1 MRLITR
7 HLIQTALTTATV
19 LGPLCAA
26 GPSYATTFTLLGT
39 LNPGSSIGAVN
50 GSTLY
55 GTDSGGDLFSMT
67 TSGVVKVLHTFTGG
81 NDGGPA
87 NQQLVLNSAGA
98 LFGTSHDGGAYGGGT
113 LWKFAHGTLTTMH
126 AFGNGSDG
134 SGPLQ
139 GPASDG
145 PTTLAGTTSGGADN
159 TNGNAFTMRGTK
171 YKVRY
176 DFMSNG
182 DGHCPFSGVAA
193 DAKHNLYGTT
203 VGNGFGGNPTG
214 SVWQLTPANKLNT
227 LYVFQDGT
235 DGEYPDQAP
244 ALDSAGNIYGTT
256 YIKGGSNFAGAI
268 YKITGTQGTVLHSF
282 DSNDG
287 YQPNSPLVLNTDGK
301 FYGTTYQGGPYG
313 FGVVYS
319 ISTTGAFTMVYA
331 FTGKSDGSNPT
342 GNLVHDSSGTIYGG
356 TQTGTIFKI
365 VP

>member
-1 MRLITR
+1 M
-7 HLIQTALTTATV
+7 
-19 LGPLCAA
+19 
-26 GPSYATTFTLLGT
+26 GT
-39 LNPGSSIGAVN
+39 LNPGSSIGAVS
-50 GSTLY
+50 GATLY
-55 GTDSGGDLFSMT
+55 GTDSGGHLFSMT
-67 TSGVVKVLHTFTGG
+67 TSGTSKVLHTFSGG

-87 NQQLVLNSAGA
+87 NLQLVLNSAGA

-113 LWKFAHGTLTTMH
+113 LWKYAHGILTTMH
-126 AFGNGSDG
+126 AFGNGTDG

-145 PTTLAGTTSGGADN
+145 LATLAGTTSGGADN
-159 TNGNAFTMRGTK
+159 TNGNAFTMHGAK

-227 LYVFQDGT
+227 LYVFQDGA

-256 YIKGGSNFAGAI
+256 YIKGGSGFPGAI
-268 YKITGTQGTVLHSF
+268 YKVVGGQGSVLHSF
-282 DSNDG
+282 VATTDG
-287 YQPNSPLVLNTDGK
+287 YMPNSPLLLDTDGK
-301 FYGTTYQGGPYG
+301 FYGTTYQGGSG
-313 FGVVYS
+313 NFGVVYS
-319 ISTTGAFTMVYA
+319 ITTAGGFKAVYV
-331 FTGKSDGSNPT
+331 FTGKSDGSHPT
-342 GNLVHDSSGTIYGG
+342 GNLVHDSSGAIYGG
-356 TQTGTIFKI
+356 TESGTIFKI